1 MDYSLLFWPEMFKT
15 EVVSQDRD
23 ACLADQLVSWGNVF
37 MGAPPPDN
45 FYEVMEAASK
55 VTGAFTSTECSD
67 AADRILAQ
75 RKRNLH

>member
-1 MDYSLLFWPEMFKT
+1 MIIHCYTGLL
-15 EVVSQDRD
+15 
-23 ACLADQLVSWGNVF
+23 CLKLRSFHRNVMNVWLINWLLGGNVF

-45 FYEVMEAASK
+45 FYEVMEAASE

>member
-1 MDYSLLFWPEMFKT
+1 
-15 EVVSQDRD
+15 
-23 ACLADQLVSWGNVF
+23 

-45 FYEVMEAASK
+45 FYEVMEAASE